1 MAASQVVP
9 TVGRSSVVAES
20 DYELHN
26 IWELDAET
34 GYPGPL
40 VRRLPRSVAE
50 QLANGARVAEDAA
63 LSEVRFVKER
73 GHRLAVCLTSLEGSD
88 LFVYRGDF
96 LFTHVRL
103 PAGALYRLV
112 LDDESLPLKLWRPE
126 ALAPRRFSPAVWRVC
141 LDGPTLFHGVDRM
154 GCVLRR
160 PLPEEKPARRWLAYG
175 SSITQGFSPVT
186 RQQCYVAQTARRLG
200 VDVVNLGL
208 SGSCHVEPVMAEHI
222 AARDDWDFATL
233 ELGINV
239 RFLLTPQEF
248 EARAREFLRILT
260 AARPGKPVVLFTLF
274 PNIGD
279 YLIEPDE
286 GARRGRAFNAILR
299 QIAADFAGR
308 SVHLIEGADI
318 LTDLSGLT
326 CDLVHPGT
334 EGHTEMAQN
343 LAERLR
349 SIIE

>member
-1 MAASQVVP
+1 M
-9 TVGRSSVVAES
+9 SVLHAISAGGQLRTEG

-26 IWELDAET
+26 IWELDRDA
-34 GYPGPL
+34 GYGGPL
-40 VRRLPRSVAE
+40 VRRLPRVVSE
-50 QLANGARVAEDAA
+50 QLTNGARAAEDAA

-73 GHRLAVCLTSLEGSD
+73 GHRLAICLTSLEGSD

-96 LFTHVRL
+96 LLSHLRL

-112 LDDESLPLKLWRPE
+112 LDDEALPLKQWRPE
-126 ALAPRRFSPAVWRVC
+126 ALTWRRFSPEVWRVC

-154 GCVLRR
+154 GCVIR
-160 PLPEEKPARRWLAYG
+160 PPGPEEKPARRWLAYG
-175 SSITQGFSPVT
+175 SSITQGFSPIT
-186 RQQCYVAQTARRLG
+186 RQQCYVAQAARRLG

-208 SGSCHVEPVMAEHI
+208 SGACHVEPVMAEHI
-222 AARDDWDFATL
+222 AARGDWDFATL

-239 RFLLTPQEF
+239 RSLITPEEF
-248 EARAREFLRILT
+248 AHRVREFLRILT
-260 AARPGKPVVLFTLF
+260 GAQPGKPLVLFTLF

-286 GARRGRAFNAILR
+286 PARRGRAFNTILR
-299 QIAADFAGR
+299 QVAAEFADR

-326 CDLVHPGT
+326 CDLVHPST
-334 EGHTEMAQN
+334 EGHTHMAEN
-343 LAERLR
+343 LAARLR
-349 SIIE
+349 PLIE